1 VLATPC
7 IRFTTAMQPLLD
19 WLAASE
25 QFFQNLG
32 WLGLLAFGL
41 LMTAAGIASLP
52 LSPLAIAAGVMFG
65 LGKGLLAVQLGTTLS
80 AAVNFLI
87 SRHIARDL
95 VARKISTH
103 PKFRAVD
110 AAVGREGWKIVAML
124 RLVPTPFG
132 LLNYA
137 FGLTAVRFVPYLL
150 ATAVTIIIPNT
161 FFTWLGATAQ
171 AGLQAALGAGRPRHP
186 METVFML
193 IGLGAAFAVM
203 FYTTKLARAAIAR
216 RDESLASDTSTAG

>member
-1 VLATPC
+1 
-7 IRFTTAMQPLLD
+7 MQPLLD